1 MNVNKQLDNPFD
13 RAERIRLLEAE
24 MSLNINAVNNVSTI
38 MSDEDRLNDYSSI
51 ESTME
56 SYMGELAKLRLELI
70 ERVDA
75 LEMTFIRLEL
85 ENNEQTI
92 KYAIFSR

>member
-1 MNVNKQLDNPFD
+1 MSVNKQLDNPFD

-24 MSLNINAVNNVSTI
+24 ISLNINAVNNVSTI
-38 MSDEDRLNDYSSI
+38 MSDEDRLNDYSLI

-56 SYMGELAKLRLELI
+56 WYMGELAKLKLELI

-75 LEMTFIRLEL
+75 LEMAFIRLEL
-85 ENNEQTI
+85 ENNE
-92 KYAIFSR
+92 

>member
-56 SYMGELAKLRLELI
+56 LYMGELAKLRLELI

>member
-1 MNVNKQLDNPFD
+1 MSVNKQLDNPFD

-24 MSLNINAVNNVSTI
+24 ISLNINAVNNVSTI

-56 SYMGELAKLRLELI
+56 WYMGELAKLKLELI

-75 LEMTFIRLEL
+75 LEMAFIRLEL
-85 ENNEQTI
+85 EMI
-92 KYAIFSR
+92 